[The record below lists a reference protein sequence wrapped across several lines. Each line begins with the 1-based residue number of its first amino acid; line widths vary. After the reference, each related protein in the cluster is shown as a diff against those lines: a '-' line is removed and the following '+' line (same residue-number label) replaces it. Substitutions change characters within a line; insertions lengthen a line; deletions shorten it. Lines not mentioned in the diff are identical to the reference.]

1 MLLTDAWSGAGLGRH
16 QQHKPV
22 HLQPLLGDS
31 TACWDAERR
40 DKKTVSS
47 SLSNIRAL
55 KNIVASG
62 GRCDILTSALEKHKS
77 TVNLSRILCRK
88 TVLIFCGGH
97 SLTLNAAHLTEF
109 QMHHEKMR
117 LKKTTHPQVKVIC
130 QQCICVCIR
139 HL

>member
-1 MLLTDAWSGAGLGRH
+1 MVDINNTNQCIFSLYWETLLHAGMQRG
-16 QQHKPV
+16 V
-22 HLQPLLGDS
+22 
-31 TACWDAERR
+31 T
-40 DKKTVSS
+40 KKTVSS